1 MRLSLSYPVG
11 PAAAVVMGCALLL
24 QHGGG
29 TSGSHGNGRRWPVM
43 ISDAGETGIRGACS
57 LLARPTAEYY
67 NDVDNNKNNNVV
79 NVRCD

>member
-1 MRLSLSYPVG
+1 
-11 PAAAVVMGCALLL
+11 
-24 QHGGG
+24 
-29 TSGSHGNGRRWPVM
+29 M